1 MNHPFHESGAPS
13 VFWWILITG
22 GIGFAAGFFGP
33 IALNP
38 EANQGPLVGIFISGP
53 VGAFLGLV
61 LYLLSRPLHFSAA
74 RQWQV
79 LWASGAILAVVTLSF
94 CLPGPVF
101 RGFLL
106 DAQIQGCKPPEQ
118 VADDAIAYWE
128 KRVAGVTWA
137 APRAGWQD
145 DARHRLHEDQAVALE
160 VMVVR
165 KLGIYE
171 SRKPWD
177 KGGISARGW
186 YPENEQ
192 KSYYAQYAG
201 GACEDYPLGSRSVR
215 FVSYNPPGMAGNAE
229 NWPPRELPSFLNLLS
244 LGPVPAEYQKLVGK

>member
-79 LWASGAILAVVTLSF
+79 LWGRNSRRGNTFILFAGTRLPRIPSRCPNSRMQAAGTSSG
-94 CLPGPVF
+94 
-101 RGFLL
+101 
-106 DAQIQGCKPPEQ
+106 
-118 VADDAIAYWE
+118 
-128 KRVAGVTWA
+128 
-137 APRAGWQD
+137 
-145 DARHRLHEDQAVALE
+145 
-160 VMVVR
+160 
-165 KLGIYE
+165 
-171 SRKPWD
+171 
-177 KGGISARGW
+177 
-186 YPENEQ
+186 
-192 KSYYAQYAG
+192 
-201 GACEDYPLGSRSVR
+201 
-215 FVSYNPPGMAGNAE
+215 
-229 NWPPRELPSFLNLLS
+229 
-244 LGPVPAEYQKLVGK
+244 

>member
-1 MNHPFHESGAPS
+1 
-13 VFWWILITG
+13 
-22 GIGFAAGFFGP
+22 
-33 IALNP
+33 
-38 EANQGPLVGIFISGP
+38 
-53 VGAFLGLV
+53 
-61 LYLLSRPLHFSAA
+61 
-74 RQWQV
+74 
-79 LWASGAILAVVTLSF
+79 
-94 CLPGPVF
+94 
-101 RGFLL
+101 
-106 DAQIQGCKPPEQ
+106 
-118 VADDAIAYWE
+118 
-128 KRVAGVTWA
+128 
-137 APRAGWQD
+137 
-145 DARHRLHEDQAVALE
+145 VALE